1 MERKSIFYPSTRR
14 EFLRNSAHGIGLL
27 TSYQLVPSFFTY
39 TNLTGSPSL
48 AKDRKVIVLIQLVGG
63 NDGLNTVVPLCDS
76 NYFRL
81 RPNLALTTKDLI
93 PIGKNIAL
101 NTALKQLADLH
112 LDGKV
117 SIIQNV
123 GYPNPNRSHF
133 RSSEIWETAS
143 DSDEFV
149 STGWL
154 GRYFDNHCT
163 NRSSSDHPL
172 AIHVGNQF
180 PQTFRSTEPQI
191 ISGSTREFPRSVR
204 NNSLDQYGNF
214 PTSETHGGNLKIPQ
228 HKLTKRGVTEEKIRF
243 ITEKYLPHIDYPQSR
258 LSADLRSVAA
268 LIVGGLE
275 TRVFFVSQSGYD
287 THTNQEKPHRR
298 LLQELASAM
307 AAFQKD
313 LEANHLENQVLT
325 MTFSE
330 FGRRPGENT
339 SGGTDHGTS
348 APLFVMGGQIKKGIV
363 GTAPSLAL
371 DPTQDLQFSTDF
383 RQVYSTILEN
393 WFHCSSRHIL
403 NRTFSPLDFV

>member
-1 MERKSIFYPSTRR
+1 
-14 EFLRNSAHGIGLL
+14 
-27 TSYQLVPSFFTY
+27 
-39 TNLTGSPSL
+39 LTGSPSL

-63 NDGLNTVVPLCDS
+63 NDGLNTVVPFRDS

-81 RPNLALTTKDLI
+81 RPTLALTEKELIPVSKNLAL
-93 PIGKNIAL
+93 NS
-101 NTALKQLADLH
+101 ALKQLAELH

-163 NRSSSDHPL
+163 NGSSSDHPL
-172 AIHVGNQF
+172 AIHIGKQL
-180 PQTFRSTEPQI
+180 PQTFRSSESHI
-191 ISGSTREFPRSVR
+191 ISGSTREFQRSVR
-204 NNSLDQYGNF
+204 DNLVDLYGNL
-214 PTSETHGGNLKIPQ
+214 PTSSTHGENLKSLQ
-228 HKLTKRGVTEEKIRF
+228 HRLRKRVVTEEKIRF
-243 ITEKYLPHIDYPQSR
+243 ITEKYLPHIDYPRSR
-258 LSADLRSVAA
+258 LSADLKSVAA

-287 THTNQEKPHRR
+287 THTNQANPHRR
-298 LLQELASAM
+298 LLQELSSAM

-313 LEANHLENQVLT
+313 LAANHLENQVLT
-325 MTFSE
+325 LTFSE
-330 FGRRPGENT
+330 FGRRPRENT
-339 SGGTDHGTS
+339 NGGTDHGTG
-348 APLFVMGGQIKKGIV
+348 APLFVMGSQINKGIV
-363 GTAPSLAL
+363 GTAPSLDL

-383 RQVYSTILEN
+383 RQVYSTILEK
-393 WFHCSSRHIL
+393 WLQCSSHCIL
-403 NRTFSPLDFV
+403 TRTFSPLDFI